1 MTHIAIYRYY
11 IANERERK
19 QETMSYAESIP
30 SGPLSGPTFTPPPWA
45 MRGHGRR
52 HRARMMQWAAMNDG
66 STDAGP
72 AGEDDDTTGERR
84 HRGGPHHGRG
94 RGPGFGPGPWGGR
107 GPWGPP
113 RGRRRERG
121 DVRAAVLLLL
131 AEQPRHGYELI
142 TEIAD
147 RSDGQWQPS
156 PGSIYPVLKRLA
168 RDGLVTST
176 TTDGKR
182 IFSLT
187 DAGRGVVDAERQSW
201 GEPWAQS
208 TEPDTEAAMALWS
221 EGKQLGAA
229 VWQVSQSNDPALIES
244 ASAVLVEARKRIYGL
259 LAE

>member
-1 MTHIAIYRYY
+1 
-11 IANERERK
+11 
-19 QETMSYAESIP
+19 MSYAEPLP
-30 SGPLSGPTFTPPPWA
+30 SGPFGGPEIAPPPWIRRS
-45 MRGHGRR
+45 RGH
-52 HRARMMQWAAMNDG
+52 RAQRVRWAAM
-66 STDAGP
+66 TDQADNHGADSP
-72 AGEDDDTTGERR
+72 AAEDRDPTQHRS
-84 HRGGPHHGRG
+84 RGGHRHD
-94 RGPGFGPGPWGGR
+94 RGPGSWGGR

-168 RDGLVTST
+168 RDGLVSATHSE
-176 TTDGKR
+176 GKR

-187 DAGRGVVDAERQSW
+187 DQGRALVEAEGGSW
-201 GEPWAQS
+201 GQPWSRS
-208 TEPDTEAAMALWS
+208 TEPVNEAAMALWD
-221 EGKQLGAA
+221 EGRQLGAA
-229 VWQVSQSNDPALIES
+229 VRQVTHLNDQDQIE
-244 ASAVLVEARKRIYGL
+244 AATAILTEARKRIYGL